1 MKKEKEEIDGNQ
13 PQVNG
18 NGAGQPNGFTAVN
31 GAEAGA
37 EQLGGQFDASTFGPG
52 EGGVTGAESDLA
64 AVWKKAA
71 GS

>member
-1 MKKEKEEIDGNQ
+1 MKDEEEIDGNE
-13 PQVNG
+13 PKT
-18 NGAGQPNGFTAVN
+18 NGAGQLNSFTAVN
-31 GAEAGA
+31 DGAEAGA
-37 EQLGGQFDASTFGPG
+37 SQLGGQSDASTFGPG

>member
-1 MKKEKEEIDGNQ
+1 M
-13 PQVNG
+13 NG
-18 NGAGQPNGFTAVN
+18 NESKERTASIDRNVAGQLNGFTAVN
-31 GAEAGA
+31 EAGHLDG
-37 EQLGGQFDASTFGPG
+37 QLDASTFGPG